1 MLLYAFG
8 WRPSMPVT
16 RMSPDDS
23 EKMKKRKLKEIE
35 EAKRSLE
42 ATREAIKREF
52 GEPSPDNRFGQQG

>member
-1 MLLYAFG
+1 
-8 WRPSMPVT
+8 MPVV

-23 EKMKKRKLKEIE
+23 EETKKRKLEEIE

-52 GEPSPDNRFGQQG
+52 GEPSPDNRKYFA